1 MSCRRQA
8 ILSAARSLTRCS
20 RASATG
26 STARASLSRSR
37 GRSADQ
43 SSPSSSRC
51 CPPTHRSTSATAPS
65 TRSRVTAL
73 REYLNRAVEIHIRE
87 HLLARLDHGD
97 KLRVKLGLD
106 PTAPDLHVG
115 HLVVLDVLRGFQD
128 DGHTVVLII
137 GDYTALIGDPSGRS
151 ETRPV
156 LTPDQVAAN
165 SETYFEQV
173 DLVLDR
179 DRIEVRYNSEWL
191 AAMTAADILRLMSKA
206 TLQQI
211 LQREDFS
218 DRVKAG
224 TPIGAHEILYPFN
237 QAYDSVA
244 INADVEIGGTDQ
256 LFNLLFGREIQKSYG
271 QEPQDIAV
279 FPLLEGTDGSA
290 KMGKSLGN
298 YIGLAEPPEEIYG
311 KTMSIPDRLTEK
323 YLRLVSGLEGK
334 ELEAVLT
341 LKPRDA
347 KAALARQLVKRLHGD
362 EAAAQAEAHF
372 VSQFVRKEIPDQKEE
387 HRVEGATDIVSLL
400 VATGIANSRGDARRL
415 AEQGGVRKN
424 GEKVGPT
431 ADATT
436 GDVISARRRHVL
448 LK

>member
-1 MSCRRQA
+1 MSREFF
-8 ILSAARSLTRCS
+8 
-20 RASATG
+20 
-26 STARASLSRSR
+26 
-37 GRSADQ
+37 GR
-43 SSPSSSRC
+43 
-51 CPPTHRSTSATAPS
+51 
-65 TRSRVTAL
+65 L
-73 REYLNRAVEIHIRE
+73 RERAVEIHVE
-87 HLLARLDHGD
+87 DHLRARLERGES
-97 KLRVKLGLD
+97 LRVKLGLD

-115 HLVVLDVLRGFQD
+115 HLVVLDVLRAFQD
-128 DGHTVVLII
+128 DGHTVVIII

-156 LTPDQVAAN
+156 LTPEQVATNA
-165 SETYFEQV
+165 ETYFEQV

-179 DRIEVRYNSEWL
+179 ARIEVRYNSEWL

-218 DRVKAG
+218 DRVKVG

-290 KMGKSLGN
+290 KMSKSLGN

-311 KTMSIPDRLTEK
+311 KTMSIPDQLTEK
-323 YLRLVSGLEGK
+323 YLRLVSGLASAEVEK
-334 ELEAVLT
+334 VLAM
-341 LKPRDA
+341 KPRDA
-347 KAALARQLVKRLHGD
+347 KAALARQLVKRLHGE
-362 EAAAQAEAHF
+362 EAGARAESAF
-372 VSQFVRKEIPDQKEE
+372 VKQFVRKEEPENVEE
-387 HRVEGATDIVSLL
+387 RVIAGPTDIVSVLL
-400 VATGIANSRGDARRL
+400 DAGIATSRSDARRL
-415 AEQGGVRKN
+415 AQQGGVRKN
-424 GEKVGPT
+424 GEKVDENAQVAP
-431 ADATT
+431 
-436 GDVISARRRHVL
+436 GDVVAARRRFIR